1 MSCVI
6 QFGTRIPVHG
16 ILVTDVYIL
25 PLKWTLLQLLVF
37 HEMNEEDIAFLNG
50 VSESFRVM
58 LNTFSFPSIIIV
70 SGNLYSSI
78 TPFFCFLNDNMCTHY
93 NASSKLLERPI
104 VIRDKSLI

>member
-1 MSCVI
+1 M
-6 QFGTRIPVHG
+6 
-16 ILVTDVYIL
+16 TDVYIP

-70 SGNLYSSI
+70 SGNLYSPI
-78 TPFFCFLNDNMCTHY
+78 TPFFFLNDNMCTHY
-93 NASSKLLERPI
+93 NASSKLLERLI